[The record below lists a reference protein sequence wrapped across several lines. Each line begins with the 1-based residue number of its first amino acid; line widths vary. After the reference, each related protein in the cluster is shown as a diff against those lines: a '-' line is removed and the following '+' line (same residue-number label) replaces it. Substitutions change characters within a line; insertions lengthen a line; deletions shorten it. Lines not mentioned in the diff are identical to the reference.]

1 MNKLYLLLVAALS
14 ILFAITM
21 TVLVG
26 MGLGW
31 MVGIIA
37 EYAVGHDL
45 PYTPFALGGILFVM
59 LVNMFTS
66 N

>member
-1 MNKLYLLLVAALS
+1 MDKLYLLLVAALG
-14 ILFAITM
+14 ILFVITM

-26 MGLGW
+26 MGIGW

-45 PYTPFALGGILFVM
+45 PYTPFALGGVLFVM
-59 LVNMFTS
+59 LVNMIKS
-66 N
+66 D